1 MRKYMPGPHRRF
13 LQSLAAISNIRTY
26 IQSSADKSTEKEAY
40 NAAVNELKAFRDT
53 HIQMVT
59 RYIVMAA
66 KQPNPLKQDTGR
78 VNLATASQAT
88 EKEHHLAGTGGT
100 DLIPFLKHTRDTV
113 QEAKC

>member
-1 MRKYMPGPHRRF
+1 MPGPHRRF

-26 IQSSADKSTEKEAY
+26 IQSLGDKSASKEAY

>member
-13 LQSLAAISNIRTY
+13 LESLTAISNVRTY
-26 IQSSADKSTEKEAY
+26 IQASAGKSTEKEAY

-66 KQPNPLKQDTGR
+66 KQPKPLQQDTGK
-78 VNLATASQAT
+78 VNLATASQAA
-88 EKEHHLAGTGGT
+88 ENKHHLAGTGGT
-100 DLIPFLKHTRDTV
+100 DLIPFLKRTRDTV